1 MSAGTALDTRPS
13 RDAVAPRR
21 RNWSKLAHRAPF
33 YLVLLVLTVIFV
45 APLVWM
51 FLTSFKT
58 KFDAI
63 RLPLSW
69 LPRPFT
75 SEEYKPLMS
84 TTAETPVIR
93 WFINSLIAATAQSVL
108 IVATSSAAAYALA
121 RMEFAG
127 RRLVFGLVVGTL
139 FVPSFVF
146 LIPNFLIVNQFG
158 WLDSLWSVIVPGV
171 GNAFGVFFMR
181 QFYLSL
187 PMELEE
193 AAVLDGANHWQ
204 IFTRVVLPLA
214 KPALATLAVLAYLT
228 NWNDFVWPVYVLFN
242 PQHLTLPAGLASLQ
256 DAANINYPLVMA
268 GAVIASVPVL
278 VIFVLAQ
285 RHVIQS
291 VARSGLKG

>member
-1 MSAGTALDTRPS
+1 MVNGVAVDTRAADAASAG
-13 RDAVAPRR
+13 RR
-21 RNWSKLAHRAPF
+21 RNWSKLARRAPF
-33 YLVLLVLTVIFV
+33 YLVLLILTVIFV
-45 APLVWM
+45 APLLWM
-51 FLTSFKT
+51 LLTSFKT

-75 SEEYKPLMS
+75 TEQYKPLMS

-93 WFINSLIAATAQSVL
+93 WFINSLIAATAQSAL
-108 IVATSSAAAYALA
+108 IVATAATAAYALA
-121 RMEFAG
+121 RMEFVG
-127 RRLVFGLVVGTL
+127 RRLIFGLVVGTL
-139 FVPSFVF
+139 FVPGFVF
-146 LIPNFLIVNQFG
+146 LIPNFLIVNRFG
-158 WLDSLWSVIVPGV
+158 WLDSLWAVIIPGV

-193 AAVLDGANHWQ
+193 AAVLDGANHWH

-214 KPALATLAVLAYLT
+214 KPALATLTVLAYLT

-242 PQHLTLPAGLASLQ
+242 PQHLTLPSGLASLQ
-256 DAANINYPLVMA
+256 DAANINFPLVMA

-278 VIFVLAQ
+278 VIFVFAQ